1 MSDPETVE
9 WFKERI
15 HNQKHFTA
23 RHIAHISQISGMEPE
38 LIAKIGAGV
47 IFVILA
53 LSEQGFI
60 LCNFL
65 LTIVPFLLIFVY
77 PDEKPTDESL
87 YTYYSLFGLLT
98 VFDRAFEKITFYYV
112 AKLALFLLLF
122 VPPYKLID
130 KVDEVIK
137 NLINEANKKSDEK
150 STRSRKSSKTSLKTA
165 EPAKTENASK
175 EGEGS
180 KKKSLSSHSSTVKVT
195 ITEEYYREEELLSPN
210 GTVISR
216 IVKGPYKKERVES
229 ENAPDSTRSNP
240 TPATG
245 DEGSRRL
252 KIGQNPMESS
262 SAFNLRSELDGFNSS
277 HIGPA
282 NNLNDM
288 WFFPTEKLVFNAP
301 FDFDN
306 LTYHMKI
313 INNSYHRIAYAV
325 KGNAVPRVMANPPFG
340 VLEVK
345 ESRLIAVTVQKF
357 NWNDTDF
364 EKDRLAFDYVILP
377 DTNKE
382 KNFSFKM
389 LQQSTTK
396 RRKNIR
402 IMYNP

>member
-1 MSDPETVE
+1 
-9 WFKERI
+9 
-15 HNQKHFTA
+15 
-23 RHIAHISQISGMEPE
+23 
-38 LIAKIGAGV
+38 
-47 IFVILA
+47 
-53 LSEQGFI
+53 
-60 LCNFL
+60 
-65 LTIVPFLLIFVY
+65 
-77 PDEKPTDESL
+77 
-87 YTYYSLFGLLT
+87 
-98 VFDRAFEKITFYYV
+98 
-112 AKLALFLLLF
+112 
-122 VPPYKLID
+122 
-130 KVDEVIK
+130 
-137 NLINEANKKSDEK
+137 
-150 STRSRKSSKTSLKTA
+150 
-165 EPAKTENASK
+165 
-175 EGEGS
+175 
-180 KKKSLSSHSSTVKVT
+180 
-195 ITEEYYREEELLSPN
+195 
-210 GTVISR
+210 
-216 IVKGPYKKERVES
+216 
-229 ENAPDSTRSNP
+229 
-240 TPATG
+240 
-245 DEGSRRL
+245 
-252 KIGQNPMESS
+252 MESS